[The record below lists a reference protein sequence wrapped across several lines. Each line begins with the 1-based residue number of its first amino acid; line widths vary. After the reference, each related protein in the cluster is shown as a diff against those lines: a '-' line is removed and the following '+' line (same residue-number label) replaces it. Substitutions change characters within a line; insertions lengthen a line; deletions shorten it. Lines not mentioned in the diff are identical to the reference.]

1 MSETDT
7 TQVLKFTLGAEDYC
21 IGIDYVAEIVDG
33 EGLTTIPESEPH
45 VEGVMDLRGRTT
57 TIVNPQTVLDTDS
70 IEGGDGELLAD
81 GGVDQNRIVVLD
93 SETVD
98 ADTTTGWVVSDVSE
112 VMEVSESDLE
122 AGGVR
127 ETDLLRGLIKE
138 EEGFT
143 LWVDPHELT
152 A

>member
-7 TQVLKFTLGAEDYC
+7 TQVLKFALGAEDYC
-21 IGIDYVAEIVDG
+21 VDISYIAEIVDG
-33 EGLTTIPESEPH
+33 DGITAIPDSDPH

-57 TIVNPQTVLDTDS
+57 TVVNPCEVLDTDS
-70 IEGGDGELLAD
+70 TGAEEVVAD

-93 SETVD
+93 SETVG
-98 ADTTTGWVVSDVSE
+98 ADSTTGWVVSDVKE
-112 VMEVSESDLE
+112 VMEVSEESLQ
-122 AGGVR
+122 AGNVGD
-127 ETDLLRGLIKE
+127 TDLLRGVIKE
-138 EEGFT
+138 DDGFT

>member
-7 TQVLKFTLGAEDYC
+7 TQVLKFALGGEDYC
-21 IGIDYVAEIVDG
+21 VDIDYVAEIVDG
-33 EGLTTIPESEPH
+33 DAITEIPDAEPH

-57 TIVNPQTVLDTDS
+57 TIVDPRTVLDTGG
-70 IEGGDGELLAD
+70 IETEALAAD
-81 GGVDQNRIVVLD
+81 GGVGQRRIVVLD

-98 ADTTTGWVVSDVSE
+98 AESTTGWMVSDVKE
-112 VMEVSESDLE
+112 VMEASEAELE
-122 AGGVR
+122 AGNVGS
-127 ETDLLRGLIKE
+127 TALLRGLLKE
-138 EEGFT
+138 DDGFT

>member
-7 TQVLKFTLGAEDYC
+7 TQVLKFTLGREDYC
-21 IGIDYVAEIVDG
+21 IDIGYVAEIVDG
-33 EGLTTIPESEPH
+33 GGLTTIPESDPH

-57 TIVNPQTVLDTDS
+57 TIVNPQTVLDADS
-70 IEGGDGELLAD
+70 LEGSELLAD
-81 GGVDQNRIVVLD
+81 GGVDRNRIVVLD

-98 ADTTTGWVVSDVSE
+98 ADSTTGWVVSDVSE

-122 AGGVR
+122 AGGVGD
-127 ETDLLRGLIKE
+127 TDHLRGLIKE
-138 EEGFT
+138 DEGFT